1 MSFHAF
7 TTLRCELEGHAVS
20 PDTGLDIDIVE
31 TIDYQDFFEV
41 LSFKLSIS
49 IIIIIIF
56 THIDKTVEYQD
67 FFEIVFSFSFPKV
80 FFAGCDFQQHNSPI
94 TLMCKVPLGERSFLP
109 EPYLVCAGRT
119 MDRKLQ
125 PIPDAV
131 E

>member
-1 MSFHAF
+1 MSANMSFHAF

-56 THIDKTVEYQD
+56 THIDKTVDYQD

-80 FFAGCDFQQHNSPI
+80 FLLDVIFNNI
-94 TLMCKVPLGERSFLP
+94 TS
-109 EPYLVCAGRT
+109 ASH
-119 MDRKLQ
+119 
-125 PIPDAV
+125 
-131 E
+131 

>member
-41 LSFKLSIS
+41 LSFKPSIS

-56 THIDKTVEYQD
+56 NHIDKTFDYQD
-67 FFEIVFSFSFPKV
+67 FFRVVFLFPFPKV
-80 FFAGCDFQQHNSPI
+80 FLLDI
-94 TLMCKVPLGERSFLP
+94 
-109 EPYLVCAGRT
+109 
-119 MDRKLQ
+119 
-125 PIPDAV
+125 IPNNIKSSSH
-131 E
+131 

>member
-1 MSFHAF
+1 MSSNMSFHAF

-56 THIDKTVEYQD
+56 SHIDKTFDYQD
-67 FFEIVFSFSFPKV
+67 FFRVVFLFPFPK
-80 FFAGCDFQQHNSPI
+80 FFCW
-94 TLMCKVPLGERSFLP
+94 M
-109 EPYLVCAGRT
+109 
-119 MDRKLQ
+119 
-125 PIPDAV
+125 
-131 E
+131 